1 MTRAAPPRFTLE
13 PRTAAH
19 AEVLFAVL
27 CEPALYEHLDE
38 DPPSSVEALRHKL
51 ARSESRKSPD
61 GSEHWLNWVVRDGA
75 GQIAGYVQATVY
87 PNLEANVAYVIGS
100 SHAGRG
106 IASAAVEQMMG
117 IVAAEFGVHTF
128 LIRSERENLRSVR
141 LAQRLG
147 FMEASTE
154 QQSSRGIM
162 ASEVLMQRAAR

>member
-19 AEVLFAVL
+19 AEALFAVL

-38 DPPSSVEALRHKL
+38 DPPLSVEALRHKL

-61 GSEHWLNWVVRDGA
+61 GSEHWLNWVVRDAA

-87 PNLEANVAYVIGS
+87 PNREANVAYIIGS

-106 IASAAVEQMMG
+106 IGSAAVEQMMA
-117 IVAAEFGVHTF
+117 IVAAEFGAHTF

-141 LAQRLG
+141 LALHLG
-147 FMEASTE
+147 FIEASAE
-154 QQSSRGIM
+154 QQASKGIM
-162 ASEVLMQRAAR
+162 VSEVLMQRAAR